1 MVGNIFLTVGEG
13 LYGPPARELQ
23 NVRVW
28 APAWELPILSGVHQ
42 WPAGTICET
51 RSADN
56 AQDSESETYIALATR
71 VNVCRRGGPLRPSRA
86 GATNVRVWGPPA
98 GAPQGCSPTS
108 HLLCLISALFQSPRI
123 IASRIWAGV
132 FPCFVIWK
140 ARKVSAMQMPHP
152 AV

>member
-1 MVGNIFLTVGEG
+1 MRLRALPRGSYQCFPAFID
-13 LYGPPARELQ
+13 GPPARS
-23 NVRVW
+23 VR
-28 APAWELPILSGVHQ
+28 PDRL
-42 WPAGTICET
+42 TT
-51 RSADN
+51 R
-56 AQDSESETYIALATR
+56 QDSESETYIALATR

-132 FPCFVIWK
+132 FPCFVLGQ
-140 ARKVSAMQMPHP
+140 ARKVSAMQM
-152 AV
+152 